1 MICFTFC
8 AISDMFFLFK
18 DLKISAKKEIYG
30 NIVKLF

>member
-1 MICFTFC
+1 
-8 AISDMFFLFK
+8 MFFLFK

>member
-1 MICFTFC
+1 
-8 AISDMFFLFK
+8 MFFLFS